1 MGGGGPFAIYIY
13 REPDSYMVPAENRL
27 GVEMIVELG
36 SVVALAVFGYTIF
49 WFVRRRRDTTRTAL
63 RELIKQM
70 NKNKREQ

>member
-1 MGGGGPFAIYIY
+1 LPSIYTGSPIVIWC
-13 REPDSYMVPAENRL
+13 RLKNRL

-36 SVVALAVFGYTIF
+36 SVAALAVFGYTIF
-49 WFVRRRRDTTRTAL
+49 WFVRRRRDITRTAL